1 VIMYFE
7 RLADLVMPEL
17 QYGKPIG
24 TGDILTGPFAVVHNT
39 VRNMGGFL
47 AVEQDTVTL
56 LESTAFRTLSTAYE
70 YSFDQ
75 DKQTVRFYYH
85 DVRSEFIIEPIIEQD
100 MQTFYP
106 HLTFKDLN
114 EFKDY
119 IYRVGV
125 SILFDPTHEP
135 TNYAILVDNDQNILG
150 LYMQDTKKGPLY
162 RRENGDWS
170 IITQTSDAEIF
181 ENGIWVNVLS
191 GAIELYD
198 TKENEDVT
206 SREAY
211 REFDVEHKVYV

>member
-1 VIMYFE
+1 MYFE
-7 RLADLVMPEL
+7 KLADLVMPEL
-17 QYGKPIG
+17 QSGRPIG

-56 LESTAFRTLSTAYE
+56 LESTAYRTLSTAYQ
-70 YSFDQ
+70 YSFDE
-75 DKQTVRFYYH
+75 DAQTVRFYYPE
-85 DVRSEFIIEPIIEQD
+85 VKSEFIIEPIVEQD

-106 HLTFKDLN
+106 HLTFKDLD

-135 TNYAILVDNDQNILG
+135 TNYAILVDVDQNVLG
-150 LYMQDTKKGPLY
+150 LYTQDTKKGPLY
-162 RRENGDWS
+162 RRENENWEM
-170 IITQTSDAEIF
+170 ITQTSDSESF
-181 ENGIWVNVLS
+181 QNGTWVNVLS

-198 TKENEDVT
+198 AKENDDKT
-206 SREAY
+206 SREIF